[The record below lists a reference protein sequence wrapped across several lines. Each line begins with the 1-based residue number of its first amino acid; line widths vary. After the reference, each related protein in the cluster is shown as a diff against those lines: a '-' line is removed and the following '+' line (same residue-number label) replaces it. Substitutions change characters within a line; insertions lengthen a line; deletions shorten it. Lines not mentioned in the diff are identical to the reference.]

1 MYNFFSYFPTY
12 SISKSKIAGTLA
24 ETVDISSVVHR
35 SLRDQFVSTTVQ
47 NKGFSFETIINADSF
62 SLISKKKQ
70 CRCFIT
76 LLLLDWAR
84 VRSSKNFFWNICRV
98 RGTIPFEM
106 HARHHFSVRVSRQ
119 ILQYFF
125 FDSSALSIVH
135 VSHTCHQV
143 ELLFKSTSK
152 VDSTTKERHKSAP
165 CFATLRRVT
174 IPAWQC
180 LHYCKYMNII
190 YVNYGFK
197 LWIWMRSS
205 Q

>member
-1 MYNFFSYFPTY
+1 MYNLFSYFPTY

-24 ETVDISSVVHR
+24 ETVDISSVVHC

-62 SLISKKKQ
+62 SLISKRKQ

-76 LLLLDWAR
+76 LLLLDWAL
-84 VRSSKNFFWNICRV
+84 VRSSKNLFWNICREHDPFWNV
-98 RGTIPFEM
+98 RSPSF
-106 HARHHFSVRVSRQ
+106 FSEGLPPNPPVFVC
-119 ILQYFF
+119 
-125 FDSSALSIVH
+125 DSSALSIVH
-135 VSHTCHQV
+135 VSRTCRQV
-143 ELLFKSTSK
+143 EFLFKSTSK
-152 VDSTTKERHKSAP
+152 VDSTIKERHKSAP
-165 CFATLRRVT
+165 CFATLRHVT

-180 LHYCKYMNII
+180 LHYCKCVNII
-190 YVNYGFK
+190 YVNYSFK

>member
-1 MYNFFSYFPTY
+1 MYNLFSYFPTY

-62 SLISKKKQ
+62 SLISKRKQ

-84 VRSSKNFFWNICRV
+84 VRSSKNLFWNICREHDPFWNV
-98 RGTIPFEM
+98 RSPSF
-106 HARHHFSVRVSRQ
+106 FSEGLPPNPPVFVC
-119 ILQYFF
+119 
-125 FDSSALSIVH
+125 DSSALSIVH
-135 VSHTCHQV
+135 VSHTCRQV
-143 ELLFKSTSK
+143 EFLFKSTSK
-152 VDSTTKERHKSAP
+152 VDSTIKERHKSAP
-165 CFATLRRVT
+165 CFATLRHVT

-180 LHYCKYMNII
+180 LHYCKCVNII
-190 YVNYGFK
+190 YVNYSFK

>member
-84 VRSSKNFFWNICRV
+84 VRSSKNLFWNICREHDSFRNV
-98 RGTIPFEM
+98 RSPSF
-106 HARHHFSVRVSRQ
+106 FSEGLPPNPPVFVC
-119 ILQYFF
+119 
-125 FDSSALSIVH
+125 DSSALSIVH
-135 VSHTCHQV
+135 VSHTCRQV
-143 ELLFKSTSK
+143 ELLLKSTSK
-152 VDSTTKERHKSAP
+152 VDSTIKERHKSAS

-180 LHYCKYMNII
+180 LHYCKYVNII
-190 YVNYGFK
+190 YVNYSFK

>member
-84 VRSSKNFFWNICRV
+84 VRSSKNLFWNICRV
-98 RGTIPFEM
+98 RGTTPFEM
-106 HARHHFSVRVSRQ
+106 YARHHFSVRVYRQ
-119 ILQYFF
+119 ILQYLNWLR
-125 FDSSALSIVH
+125 AHCPLSMFPIPVA
-135 VSHTCHQV
+135 
-143 ELLFKSTSK
+143 KSM
-152 VDSTTKERHKSAP
+152 DSTIKERHKSAP

-180 LHYCKYMNII
+180 LHYCKYVNIL
-190 YVNYGFK
+190 YVNYSFK